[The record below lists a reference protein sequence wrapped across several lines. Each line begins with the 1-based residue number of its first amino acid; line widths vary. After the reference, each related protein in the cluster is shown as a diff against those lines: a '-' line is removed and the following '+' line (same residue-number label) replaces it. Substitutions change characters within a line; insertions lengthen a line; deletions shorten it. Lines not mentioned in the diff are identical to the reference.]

1 MASKSRPAKRTKLLS
16 DDSGSDSEGAGV
28 PLPKAN
34 NANSFNIN
42 QEYANRFEHNKRR
55 EEKQRLEEKYATGA
69 NASKRKAGP
78 DNIEE
83 EDESSSDETEDDDA
97 ELATADLDEEIFDTL
112 NAIKRKDPR
121 VYNQDV
127 RFYRDWEN
135 EDNADANGPA
145 KKKEKPMRL
154 QDYHRQNL
162 LAGHAGDEEEGNA
175 PPQTYQQ
182 EQDALRKE
190 MVGQMHAAGPK
201 GEEEESFEEGS
212 DADEFFQKKQKQKH
226 DAIPAAK
233 SRKKQSRELD
243 IENADKDPE
252 NYLSNFMAARAW
264 LPTDHSQ
271 FAQLDSDDSEED
283 KRADAFEEAYNMR
296 FEDPRMANERL
307 QTFARD
313 VGKHTARREE
323 ASSRQK
329 ARERDRAKKEEAKKE
344 REEERARLRKLR
356 IDDVEQKV
364 SKIKEAAGLKGKDV
378 NLEQWRDVLDED
390 WDDARWEAEM
400 KRRFGEDYYAQDEA
414 GSDVEMGGVEEGGKK
429 HKKMKKPKWDD
440 DLDITDLVPDFQDE
454 EPKPNMALSSDD
466 EADGGAPVESPEEEE
481 SRPRKKSKKDRERE
495 TTEKKRSAR
504 KERQKIEQLVDATMP
519 LAHPEVSAAASSGKA
534 PVTGFRYRETSPTSF
549 GMNARDIL
557 FADDTALNEY
567 AGLKKLAAWRDS
579 EKKKRDKKRF
589 SKKQRLRQWRKDT
602 FGDVEGPK
610 NAVLPGGEG
619 EADERMQSR
628 PEQAEGGVVDGER
641 KKKRK
646 RSKKSKTGAEA
657 A

>member
-1 MASKSRPAKRTKLLS
+1 MATKSRPSKRTKLMS
-16 DDSGSDSEGAGV
+16 DDSGSDSEGTGV
-28 PLPKAN
+28 PLSN
-34 NANSFNIN
+34 GNANGFTIN

-55 EEKQRLEEKYATGA
+55 EEKHRLEEKYKGTGS
-69 NASKRKAGP
+69 NAVKRKGGP
-78 DNIEE
+78 DDIEE
-83 EDESSSDETEDDDA
+83 EEESSSDETEDDDA
-97 ELATADLDEEIFDTL
+97 ELATADLDEEIQDAL
-112 NAIKRKDPR
+112 QAIRRKDPR
-121 VYNQDV
+121 VYDSNV
-127 RFYRDWEN
+127 KFYRDWEN
-135 EDNADANGPA
+135 EDIADAPS

-162 LAGHAGDEEEGNA
+162 LAGNAGGEEEDEA

-190 MVGQMHAAGPK
+190 MVGQMHGAG
-201 GEEEESFEEGS
+201 GQDEEDTAEDDP

-226 DAIPAAK
+226 DAMPAAQ
-233 SRKKQSRELD
+233 SRKKQPQQLD
-243 IENADKDPE
+243 VENAEKDPE

-264 LPTDHSQ
+264 LPTDGSQ

-296 FEDPRMANERL
+296 FEDPRMANEKL

-313 VGKHTARREE
+313 VGKFSARRDEV
-323 ASSRQK
+323 SGRQK
-329 ARERDRAKKEEAKKE
+329 ARERERAKKDEAKKE

-356 IDDVEQKV
+356 IDEVEQKV

-378 NLEQWRDVLDED
+378 NLEEWRYVLDDD
-390 WDDARWEAEM
+390 WDDNLWEQEM

-414 GSDVEMGGVEEGGKK
+414 GSDVEMGGVEGGKK
-429 HKKMKKPKWDD
+429 HKKIKKPKWDD
-440 DLDITDLVPDFQDE
+440 DVDIKDLVPDFE
-454 EPKPNMALSSDD
+454 EEEAKPDITLSSDD
-466 EADGGAPVESPEEEE
+466 EADGGAPVAPPSDDEEAEN
-481 SRPRKKSKKDRERE
+481 RPRKKSKRDRERE

-519 LAHPEVSAAASSGKA
+519 LAYPNVSAAASSSKR
-534 PVTGFRYRETSPTSF
+534 PVTGFRYRETSPTTF
-549 GMNARDIL
+549 GMNSRDIL

-579 EKKKRDKKRF
+579 DKKKRDKKRF
-589 SKKQRLRQWRKDT
+589 SKKQRLKQWRKDT
-602 FGDVEGPK
+602 FGNVEGPK
-610 NAVLPGGEG
+610 NAMLPGGEA
-619 EADERMQSR
+619 EADQGRIEKV
-628 PEQAEGGVVDGER
+628 EKADVDVVEGER

-646 RSKKSKTGAEA
+646 RSKKSKTGEEA